1 MTVSIIIVNYN
12 VKFFLE
18 QCLYS
23 IKKSTQ
29 CIESEIIVVDN
40 NSADDSICYLQ
51 QIFQDVLFIK
61 NERNE
66 GFAKACNKGLQHAN
80 GKYILFLNP
89 DTLVAE
95 DTIKKTLRFFDQHED
110 AGAAGVR
117 MIDGSGNFLKESKRS
132 FPSPFTSLYKLF
144 GLARLFPH
152 SKFFNRY
159 HLGHLNENENH
170 EADVLAGAFMMIR
183 KDVLDKVGPFDE
195 NFFMYGED
203 IDLSYRIQQ
212 AGLKNYYVAE
222 TAIIHFKGEST
233 QKGSFNYVRMFY
245 NAMRIFVRKHYGGTK
260 AGIFNISIQFA
271 IWIRGVFS
279 AIGKLIKRVGLPF
292 IDAALILL
300 SFFLMKEF
308 WVRYVKTDIVYPG
321 QLLVVAFPAFTIVY
335 LIVGYYTGL
344 YNKYYRRSDLLRSSL
359 IATLVLL
366 AFYALLPER
375 FRFSR
380 GILFFGALLAFL
392 VISLS
397 RWIMLKTQLLQE
409 PAEKKENPY
418 IIIVGTTSEF
428 NEVYQLL
435 KRNGLDTKI
444 LGRVGVDNDR
454 QNTIAHIG
462 NLQETAN
469 ALNANEIIFCAGS
482 LSYTFIIETIQTIK
496 KDLRLRFHATGSNSI
511 VGSDSSTNSGEVIS
525 PDQFNL
531 SDARYR
537 RIKRLID
544 FVMAVLFLISFPIHL
559 FLNKK
564 PGIFFNNCLEVLAA
578 KKTWIGYINQTQALP
593 SLRLSVL
600 TPSGTIK
607 TLAQSLPP
615 ESKNLI
621 DYLYAKNYEPIQD
634 ILLILKNYGKLGSS

>member
-1 MTVSIIIVNYN
+1 
-12 VKFFLE
+12 
-18 QCLYS
+18 
-23 IKKSTQ
+23 
-29 CIESEIIVVDN
+29 VVDN